1 MTDSKK
7 QKNAVTITSTLVDG
21 DQTPTDSYLPASADK
36 LSPKDSEKD
45 STNFGVTIEHTNSH
59 LPIPPQPALKVKSS
73 QTTINTIDAPPSPNS
88 ISSVDEKAITNP
100 FSAFYSHPACSF
112 ERGKTEVNIYQNDI
126 ESQCPISTSP
136 KISVERTKDCAM
148 WPSQQELKRRA
159 KMNKKKRRWNP
170 FGHLNR
176 RTKAVIFG
184 VSILLLVGIALA
196 IAIPITI
203 KVGGGVYASP
213 SEPDKPLRGG
223 S

>member
-1 MTDSKK
+1 MADSEK
-7 QKNAVTITSTLVDG
+7 QKNTATVSVQPIISTPVDG
-21 DQTPTDSYLPASADK
+21 DQSPTISCLPTSTD
-36 LSPKDSEKD
+36 PEKD
-45 STNFGVTIEHTNSH
+45 SMSFGVTIEHTNNH

-73 QTTINTIDAPPSPNS
+73 QATIHTFDIPPSPNS
-88 ISSVDEKAITNP
+88 VSSVDEKAVANP
-100 FSAFYSHPACSF
+100 FSAFYSHPPCSF

-170 FGHLNR
+170 FGRLNR
-176 RTKAVIFG
+176 KSKAVVFG
-184 VSILLLVGIALA
+184 VGILLLVGIALA

-213 SEPDKPLRGG
+213 SEPDKPFHGG